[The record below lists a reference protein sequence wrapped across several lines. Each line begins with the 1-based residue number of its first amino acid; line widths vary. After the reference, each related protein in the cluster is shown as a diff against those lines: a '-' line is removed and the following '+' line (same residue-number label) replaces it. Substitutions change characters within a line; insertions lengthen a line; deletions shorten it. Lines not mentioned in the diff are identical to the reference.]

1 MHILSILFFT
11 IISTFW
17 QSNVVVLIVL
27 LQQIIGAIRD
37 KIFSHT
43 HTHTHIR
50 HIRLPNTY
58 TINVQCI
65 ILQPNLTF
73 TLKTDT
79 HLPSKCFATTSVIY
93 DLLQALLMA
102 EITNCFKQCSSEYLW
117 CRPSLYD
124 ANVWS
129 NVGYGHPTQ

>member
-17 QSNVVVLIVL
+17 QSNVEILIVL
-27 LQQIIGAIRD
+27 LQQIIQSEIKYFHTRN
-37 KIFSHT
+37 HT
-43 HTHTHIR
+43 HTHSAYKSTF
-50 HIRLPNTY
+50 

-65 ILQPNLTF
+65 ILQSNLTF

-102 EITNCFKQCSSEYLW
+102 EITNCFKQCSSQY
-117 CRPSLYD
+117 YD
-124 ANVWS
+124 VDRA
-129 NVGYGHPTQ
+129 YTTQMFDQTLDTDTQHNKST